1 MAKKA
6 KERELEENILDQEEA
21 KTVSAESFVSENRN
35 LLLVVAGVLVLLI
48 GGYSFYRYSQRAKN
62 TEAQEEMFQAV
73 YYFEQD
79 SLDKA
84 LRGDGQYLGFE
95 DIADEYSGTD
105 AANLS
110 TYYLG
115 MIYLKQGDLDTGID
129 YLKKFDTGDNMLS
142 MAAYMALGFAYEDL
156 GDPEEA
162 ASYFERAART
172 PGENDQ
178 TTPMMLMQAAR
189 NYEAA
194 GKPAEARKIYE
205 RIKSEY
211 PTSSEGISIDKY
223 LGRVAQ

>member
-1 MAKKA
+1 MAKKV
-6 KERELEENILDQEEA
+6 KERELEADILDQEEG
-21 KTVSAESFVSENRN
+21 KEVSVESFITDNRN
-35 LLLVVAGVLVLLI
+35 LILVVAGIIVLVL
-48 GGYSFYRYSQRAKN
+48 GGYSFYRYNQRAKN

-79 SLDKA
+79 SLEKA

-105 AANLS
+105 AANLA

-115 MIYLKQGDLDTGID
+115 LIYLKQGDLDTGVD
-129 YLKKFDTGDNMLS
+129 YLKQFKTGENMLS

-156 GDPEEA
+156 GDPSEA

-172 PGENDQ
+172 PGENSQ
-178 TTPMMLMQAAR
+178 TTPMMLMNAAR

-194 GKPAEARKIYE
+194 GEPGKARDIYQK
-205 RIKSEY
+205 IKSEY
-211 PTSSEGISIDKY
+211 PTSSEGIAIDKY
-223 LGRVAQ
+223 LGRVAE